1 MNALRMT
8 PFSNDNLSRSQA
20 RLVVLLGALGLFGCG
35 SPSPPSHDL
44 QPAATIS
51 PGANDPPWLTSR
63 GGLPAPDAERIEYD
77 SHERLLTFHELPGG
91 DRWMVQLPD
100 EEDGRFV
107 GPLHQLPEG
116 VDTKRILV
124 YYARPGVKVSAPITV
139 AQIEAARAPHT
150 SLLLNP

>member
-1 MNALRMT
+1 MSTVTDDSILEWRHST
-8 PFSNDNLSRSQA
+8 HPGA

-35 SPSPPSHDL
+35 SPSPPSDALHS
-44 QPAATIS
+44 AATIS
-51 PGANDPPWLTSR
+51 PGANDPLWLTSR

-91 DRWMVQLPD
+91 DRWMVQLPG

-116 VDTKRILV
+116 VDTAHPGLLREAGGEGVRTDHRGTNRGRSPRIP
-124 YYARPGVKVSAPITV
+124 AWS
-139 AQIEAARAPHT
+139 
-150 SLLLNP
+150 